1 MRPGE
6 VLGLPWSDVE
16 LDEGVV
22 RIRQALKREYI
33 VGENGRR
40 KQVLVLG
47 SLKTPKSR
55 RSLAAP
61 PILIDALRRHQE
73 AQALDEELAGDAWQ
87 DKGLVVMTATGTWVD
102 PANFRRT
109 FSRVTTKAGL
119 GHWKPN
125 ELRHSFVSLLND
137 QGVPLE
143 NIADATGHETTRM
156 TSGVYR
162 HLVDPVIRHAAGPMT
177 DLFGKN
183 EGH

>member
-1 MRPGE
+1 VAE
-6 VLGLPWSDVE
+6 TLDE
-16 LDEGVV
+16 LD
-22 RIRQALKREYI
+22 
-33 VGENGRR
+33 GRR

-61 PILIDALRRHQE
+61 PVLIEALRRHREVQV
-73 AQALDEELAGDAWQ
+73 LDEQKTGSAWQ
-87 DKGLVVMTATGTWVD
+87 GIGVVVMTHTGTWVD

-125 ELRHSFVSLLND
+125 ELRHSFVSLLD
-137 QGVPLE
+137 DRGVPLE

-162 HLVDPVIRHAAGPMT
+162 HLVDPVIRHAAGPMS
-177 DLFGKN
+177 DLFGEAG
-183 EGH
+183 EG